1 MHKGE
6 IQVRITS
13 YEKIC
18 CDFLGEFGVGIGKCG
33 CKTYPHLWWWFVA
46 FEWRVKAVEYDRAL
60 CGMF

>member
-18 CDFLGEFGVGIGKCG
+18 CDFFGGSLAWGQESVAAKHTHTCSGGLW
-33 CKTYPHLWWWFVA
+33 LWW
-46 FEWRVKAVEYDRAL
+46 E
-60 CGMF
+60 G